1 MATATLQQ
9 EEKLGLGVAVALHAA
24 LVAVLLLQPA
34 PRDPP
39 PLPERMT
46 VSLTSEVGLTAQSP
60 EPVAESRASI
70 APTLAEEP
78 APPIPV
84 ATPEPIPAPR
94 PVQTTAPAPRP
105 TPTARPTTP
114 TPRATASPRP
124 IPPPVATRAPA
135 PRPTATAAPAP
146 RPSATTP
153 PRPTATATAAPRP
166 NATPTRSGG
175 SRIGSDFLPGAGS
188 STTTSETRVPAGQI
202 GASAR
207 ASLVDGIARK
217 IKPHWQPPN
226 GPEVD
231 QIVTVLRFRLNEDGS
246 LAGRPSVVRQTGV
259 NDTNRAQA
267 SRHAEQA
274 IRAVQLAAPFDLPPQ
289 YYEAWRNVSGF
300 SFDWKLSQ

>member
-1 MATATLQQ
+1 MTAATLRK
-9 EEKLGLGVAVALHAA
+9 EEALGLGVAVALHAA

-34 PRDPP
+34 PSDPP
-39 PLPERMT
+39 KMPERMT
-46 VSLTSEVGLTAQSP
+46 VSLAEDVGLTAQAP

-70 APTLAEEP
+70 APTLAEET
-78 APPIPV
+78 APPVPAAV
-84 ATPEPIPAPR
+84 PEPIPAPR

-105 TPTARPTTP
+105 TPTARPTTRPTTRP
-114 TPRATASPRP
+114 TPRATQS
-124 IPPPVATRAPA
+124 
-135 PRPTATAAPAP
+135 PRPTASPTS
-146 RPSATTP
+146 RPS
-153 PRPTATATAAPRP
+153 PRPTAA
-166 NATPTRSGG
+166 PTRSGG
-175 SRIGSDFLPGAGS
+175 QRIGDDFLGGAGS
-188 STTTSETRVPAGQI
+188 STTTTETRVPASQI

-267 SRHAEQA
+267 GRHAEQA
-274 IRAVQLAAPFDLPPQ
+274 IRAVQLAAPFDLPEQ
-289 YYEAWRNVSGF
+289 YYEAWKNVSGF
-300 SFDWKLSQ
+300 SFDWKLAQ

>member
-1 MATATLQQ
+1 MTAATLRK
-9 EEKLGLGVAVALHAA
+9 EEALGLGVAVALHAA

-39 PLPERMT
+39 DLPERMT
-46 VSLTSEVGLTAQSP
+46 VSLAEDIGLTAQAP

-70 APTLAEEP
+70 APTLAEQPSPPVP
-78 APPIPV
+78 AAV
-84 ATPEPIPAPR
+84 PEPIPAPR

-105 TPTARPTTP
+105 TPTARPTTRP

-124 IPPPVATRAPA
+124 TASPTTRPSPRPTATASRAPAPRPTSTRAPA
-135 PRPTATAAPAP
+135 PRPSAA
-146 RPSATTP
+146 
-153 PRPTATATAAPRP
+153 
-166 NATPTRSGG
+166 PTRSGG
-175 SRIGSDFLPGAGS
+175 QRVGNDFLSGAGS
-188 STTTSETRVPAGQI
+188 STSTTETRIPASQI
-202 GASAR
+202 GASAK

-231 QIVTVLRFRLNEDGS
+231 QIVTVLRFRLNPDGT
-246 LAGRPSVVRQTGV
+246 LAGKPSVVRQVGV

-267 SRHAEQA
+267 GRHAEQA
-274 IRAVQLAAPFDLPPQ
+274 IRAVQLAAPFDLPEQ
-289 YYEAWRNVSGF
+289 YYEAWKNVSGF